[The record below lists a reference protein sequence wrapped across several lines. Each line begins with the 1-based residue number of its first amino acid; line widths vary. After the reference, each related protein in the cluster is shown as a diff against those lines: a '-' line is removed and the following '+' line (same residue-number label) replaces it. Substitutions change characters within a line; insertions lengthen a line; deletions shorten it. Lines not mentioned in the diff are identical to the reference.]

1 MNLFGTGFAPVAP
14 LNFWPFNWG
23 ETRTLRGEEGFLS
36 AWPGFL
42 SLREL
47 TETSENSNLIKG
59 KECVKKRIA

>member
-47 TETSENSNLIKG
+47 TETSENSNLI
-59 KECVKKRIA
+59 